1 MVPGSIP
8 TENLPQKTH
17 DAPKQERRILERKQL
32 ELPKTP
38 PLPLDITT
46 FIRQLQR
53 KEIDPWQIG
62 KSSNDEVRLEYY
74 DEVHSIPKY
83 TVIVNSALEFSLFVF
98 NWLVPEQNFVYV
110 ENKRSVIHLDIVG
123 LLKYIESSKL
133 CEGLEEDADVKSVSV
148 DPTEKPDPAVQTS
161 IVRHSVPKVI
171 NPEEPHFQVSIIYR
185 SVGCD
190 TLTSSEHLNSLCK
203 PCESVLKKMKRVAK
217 RKDRGS
223 ASPAKTKAP
232 LSKCGPKKLQSTVV
246 STRLQVKDLEDRL
259 QKLQKEIQQHDVGVS
274 ETLEKGILTIMG
286 GQNLDATPHMKFFWQ
301 EQIKLLQ
308 SSKMGRRYHPQVIRF
323 ALSIH
328 SKSPSAYRELRDSG
342 ALVLPSERVLR
353 DYKNYFEPKPGINK
367 ENVES
372 LREKTSSFT
381 SVQRYVALVM
391 DEMKIQSSLVFDKVS
406 GDLIGFIDLGDPMT
420 NFACLS
426 EDDPVAS
433 HTLAFLVRGLC
444 TDLKHIIA
452 YFFTGNVTSFQIM
465 PLFWRTV
472 AVLEV
477 SLHLSVIAAVNDG
490 ASPNRKFFRL
500 HSKIAKEV
508 DSDVVYKTPNIY
520 APSRFIFFFADSPHL
535 MKTARNCLY
544 NSGSGSRSRMM
555 WKDGKYLLFRHIA
568 DLFYSDSEFALHTLP
583 KLTFEHVVLTSYSK
597 MKVYNNNYYYY
608 K

>member
-323 ALSIH
+323 APIHTQQISICLQGTTRQWR
-328 SKSPSAYRELRDSG
+328 PC
-342 ALVLPSERVLR
+342 
-353 DYKNYFEPKPGINK
+353 
-367 ENVES
+367 
-372 LREKTSSFT
+372 SS
-381 SVQRYVALVM
+381 
-391 DEMKIQSSLVFDKVS
+391 
-406 GDLIGFIDLGDPMT
+406 
-420 NFACLS
+420 
-426 EDDPVAS
+426 
-433 HTLAFLVRGLC
+433 
-444 TDLKHIIA
+444 
-452 YFFTGNVTSFQIM
+452 
-465 PLFWRTV
+465 
-472 AVLEV
+472 
-477 SLHLSVIAAVNDG
+477 
-490 ASPNRKFFRL
+490 
-500 HSKIAKEV
+500 
-508 DSDVVYKTPNIY
+508 
-520 APSRFIFFFADSPHL
+520 
-535 MKTARNCLY
+535 
-544 NSGSGSRSRMM
+544 
-555 WKDGKYLLFRHIA
+555 
-568 DLFYSDSEFALHTLP
+568 
-583 KLTFEHVVLTSYSK
+583 
-597 MKVYNNNYYYY
+597 
-608 K
+608 